1 MLCQI
6 VRVGLAVVYDGV
18 SLGVEGF
25 GEGLLIDVV
34 FCAVLE
40 DAAGAVIGSATGVTT
55 LGILVDVGQIE
66 KHIAEDEIL
75 SFGEVGFLETD
86 EPAASVIEFLVD
98 DLEAF
103 FIVGEVLA
111 FRALGNGFCLGTFLL
126 VFLHIVRQFE
136 DALVHRG
143 YIVEHRV
150 IEDVIQF
157 VVGLGLLGGF
167 DGSYRDGFH
176 EGRIYL
182 DRLGRDFFRR
192 LGGEQACIIDTL
204 ADA

>member
-1 MLCQI
+1 MTSFSPGLCQI
-6 VRVGLAVVYDGV
+6 VRVGLAVIYDCIA
-18 SLGVEGF
+18 LGVEGF

-40 DAAGAVIGSATGVTT
+40 DAAGAVIGTATGVTT
-55 LGILVDVGQIE
+55 LGVLVDVGQIE

-103 FIVGEVLA
+103 FIVGKVLA
-111 FRALGNGFCLGTFLL
+111 FRALGNGFCLGSFLL

-143 YIVEHRV
+143 HIVEHRV
-150 IEDVIQF
+150 VEDVIQF
-157 VVGLGLLGGF
+157 VVRLGLLRGI
-167 DGSYRDGFH
+167 DSSYRD
-176 EGRIYL
+176 
-182 DRLGRDFFRR
+182 
-192 LGGEQACIIDTL
+192 
-204 ADA
+204 